1 MKHEIK
7 YKHAAACAKVM
18 SNAIGFCHSLLDNHV
33 ILNGDIKV
41 AHSPVALRHC
51 CFANMAKQSGIGG
64 ILHLVFFLR
73 KYLIVN
79 PTFNNLA

>member
-33 ILNGDIKV
+33 IFEQCIFFFVRCSGDIKV
-41 AHSPVALRHC
+41 V
-51 CFANMAKQSGIGG
+51 Q
-64 ILHLVFFLR
+64 
-73 KYLIVN
+73 
-79 PTFNNLA
+79 NL